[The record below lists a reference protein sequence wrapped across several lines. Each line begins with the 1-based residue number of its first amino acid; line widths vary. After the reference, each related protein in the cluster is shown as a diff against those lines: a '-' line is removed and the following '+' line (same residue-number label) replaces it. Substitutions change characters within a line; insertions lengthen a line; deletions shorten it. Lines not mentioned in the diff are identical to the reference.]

1 MLASIGRRSRVLA
14 FHERLAQLGLG
25 AVARYGFVL
34 AGGYALSANGI
45 GDRPSKDVDL
55 FTNVSDPA
63 RFAAAVED
71 LKVAMLG
78 AGMVVEDMRIGP
90 TFADLRIIE
99 SSTGLSS
106 DLQMG
111 LDFRQFPP
119 AQMSVGP
126 VLDLRD
132 AVAGKVSALWS
143 RGEAR
148 DYIDVAAVLASGK
161 FTREE
166 LLVIGDQVETV
177 PMDRSILATRF
188 REAER
193 HDWSIYA
200 DYGVGPERRAQ
211 IVAIFRDWADRVDS
225 AAPMTHER
233 VAPPP
238 AVDPRRE
245 PAGYQH
251 GPETNRGITL

>member
-1 MLASIGRRSRVLA
+1 MLA
-14 FHERLAQLGLG
+14 FHERLAGLGLE
-25 AVARYGFVL
+25 ATAQYGFVL

-55 FTNVSDPA
+55 FTNVPDPA
-63 RFAAAVED
+63 RFAAAVEE
-71 LKVAMLG
+71 LKVAMLR

-90 TFADLRIIE
+90 TFADLRITE
-99 SSTGLSS
+99 SATGLSS

-119 AQMSVGP
+119 AQLAVGP

-161 FTREE
+161 FTRAE
-166 LLVIGDQVETV
+166 LLAIGDQVETV
-177 PMDRSILATRF
+177 PMDRSILAARF
-188 REAER
+188 READR
-193 HDWSIYA
+193 HDSSIYA
-200 DYGVGPERRAQ
+200 DYGVDPERRAH
-211 IVAIFRDWADRVDS
+211 IVATFRDWADRVDS
-225 AAPMTHER
+225 EASMPHET

-238 AVDPRRE
+238 AVNARRE
-245 PAGYQH
+245 PAGYRR
-251 GPETNRGITL
+251 GPETNGGIAW